1 MAGRILPAIFG
12 PAEKNTER
20 TSRTEA
26 IARADPSVAG
36 AGDEDL
42 VRHAAPDSAA
52 VLRGGQMPGA
62 VESGRGHRCG
72 GGGASVPAG
81 LRPDC
86 GVPSTDQ
93 IRRSAR
99 ALRQPAAGVFTRG
112 LRAIAAFRRFR
123 PRTGR

>member
-12 PAEKNTER
+12 PAEKNTEQ

-52 VLRGGQMPGA
+52 VLRA
-62 VESGRGHRCG
+62 DKC
-72 GGGASVPAG
+72 
-81 LRPDC
+81 
-86 GVPSTDQ
+86 
-93 IRRSAR
+93 R
-99 ALRQPAAGVFTRG
+99 ALWNQGAGIVAVVAA
-112 LRAIAAFRRFR
+112 LRFL
-123 PRTGR
+123 PV